1 MSLSEGEA
9 ATAASLHEAAIG
21 NSETPA
27 TKTALRQAAT
37 MLLGHLDR
45 SPKESE
51 LGVQMDEIA
60 RDLPQGAPNQES
72 EVTNSRQLI
81 DSLLRQ
87 ATQGA
92 GAQDAT
98 SRAGVVVNNQLALNL
113 KILHELEPP
122 AVQQWVRSLE
132 QAEAS
137 CHTYNIMSLLSDSVK
152 QVLGIILTRDTVFRD
167 KFRYAGGEAWGVDGA
182 ALHWDKAP
190 ASDIV
195 GALGRLF
202 PGTTT
207 RGSNI
212 QTPLE
217 AVKSVIFTLDPQQTK
232 HATNYIVNVASALK
246 AIGREL
252 RTLDLA
258 DEEAI
263 VRHLKAKVPDTS
275 GPYAACASIMRDMIL
290 AGSHLRVVSVP
301 QNRPFPPRTLHDFL
315 ENLLIAQEAICA
327 YTTMAGKLGCGY
339 PSKEPRPTQPGKSGQ
354 EQTFPG
360 KNTGGGKK
368 RSLTD
373 SAVGNSDHKTKR
385 DRPDPGAA
393 LCTGCGRP
401 HSGDC
406 RMNKHPNF
414 NKNSQVQW
422 AKSANGL
429 KFLQLDSSITTLPTR
444 KRLSEDRSSIIDYDP
459 KKVCDLAYLLFH
471 DHTNDCVVIG
481 SIPGMPGLTF
491 RVLLDSGAQY
501 DYVSREFSDRVKSNS
516 NFSLCPCTSRL
527 VCGIANN
534 CIRSNECANMSCL
547 LSYNNNNINI
557 DINTRVLVGIQ
568 YDLIIGL
575 NTIRRYKL
583 TQVFRSLFN
592 ENNNK
597 NNDKFKLKNYKQY
610 LRTLQNDGLMLI
622 MDDIDETT
630 TADEIIQALKQRS
643 LRGPTDYDK
652 VNNIVDKS
660 ELLDI
665 EADDDYVDEYLETE
679 DAALELMTTSS
690 STNTE
695 NTSTPIS
702 FVKLAGSPHL
712 QQRIQTEI
720 LTEYADCLSTTLKS
734 NPAKIKEF
742 SLEVKD
748 EQAKKTWDAAA
759 NKRAPRAQ
767 STVKQKAILE
777 FIEAALRTGMIE
789 ATPTATSWS
798 QILLTKKPNGKW
810 RFCLDYRALN
820 ELTKSMGWPIPN
832 IHQMLRRI
840 GDKRPKIF
848 GVLDL
853 TMGYHQSGISEES
866 RDLTAFRTA
875 SGVYRWTRLPM
886 GLKGAPSHFQHQMQ
900 TEVLKDLMYNICE
913 IYLDDIIIYAETEE
927 EFIERLHIVF
937 NRLKEYNITVNPEKV
952 KLGMS
957 EIEYLGHVINS
968 EGLSFSQKKRDD
980 VLHFRKPDTQKQ
992 MRSFLGLTGQFRDH
1006 VRHYDRFA
1014 GPLQETYHDYK
1025 PYNKINWTEQLES
1038 CFVGLQA
1045 VIHTCPQ
1052 LHFISDNGPIILET
1066 DASQYGIGAYLY
1078 QIIDG
1083 IKRPIAF
1090 MSKTLTKAELK
1101 WSTIEKEAYAIFVAF
1116 RKFEHLLR
1124 DVHFTLRT
1132 DHRNLT
1138 FLNVEAREKVKR
1150 WKLAIQHYDFAIEHI
1165 KGSDNIVADGFSRF
1179 CQFPESCETE
1189 KIMMLQISEDID
1201 RNFLGG
1207 EEYSELLSTK
1217 EINSVAFDKISKYH
1231 NALVGHFGVEKTY
1244 QRMKNDPKITEWSNM
1259 KDDVKAY
1266 VQQCALCQK
1275 LSAIKQDVKTRPFTL
1290 ASYSPMSRI
1299 AIDTLGPLPETE
1311 KGYKYVIVII
1321 DAFSRFVKLYPCQD
1335 VTAFSAMQAIL
1346 EWIGIFGCPEEL
1358 VSDNGTQFSNE
1369 LIDNL
1374 LELMNTRDLKIHA
1387 YSKEENALV
1396 ERANKEVLRHLR
1408 AICYNKKMKTIWYIA
1423 LQLVQRIMNAQV
1435 HKSIGVSPS
1444 QIIFGNAIK
1453 LDRGFL
1459 EVKENISTNNTTYSE
1474 HLIKLLDAQEYI
1486 INLARKQ
1493 QQETDEFHIKQRE
1506 PENVTS
1512 FPINSFVLVNY
1523 ENEMHRPPSK
1533 LHTYRRGPLQVMQI
1547 DGNVYTLKNLVT
1559 NKLEDFHVK
1568 LLKPFVFNK
1577 DLIDPSEVAMH
1588 DEDYHIITEICDH
1601 KFTGSRTKR
1610 SNLQFLIRWDND
1622 VKPTWYRWSPSL
1634 AVNEEIHK
1642 YLKKNKLKRFI
1653 PPKYTWPKN
1662 HPNYSKDD

>member
-1 MSLSEGEA
+1 VADTVASLADAAIGINDSEA
-9 ATAASLHEAAIG
+9 ATS
-21 NSETPA
+21 
-27 TKTALRQAAT
+27 KTALRQSTT
-37 MLLGHLDR
+37 MLLDHFDR
-45 SPKESE
+45 TPRDCEQELLEEAVTSDPPHNSSVRESG
-51 LGVQMDEIA
+51 GV
-60 RDLPQGAPNQES
+60 ES
-72 EVTNSRQLI
+72 RHLI
-81 DSLLRQ
+81 DRLLAASAAQ
-87 ATQGA
+87 T
-92 GAQDAT
+92 QDAT
-98 SRAGVVVNNQLALNL
+98 SSAGIVVNNQLAHNL
-113 KILHELEPP
+113 KILPDLEPNSVTP
-122 AVQQWVRSLE
+122 WVRSI
-132 QAEAS
+132 EAAAAANQQFNLLA
-137 CHTYNIMSLLSDSVK
+137 YLSDPVK
-152 QVLGIILTRDTVFRD
+152 QLLGAVLQRDQVFRNRFINVSGD
-167 KFRYAGGEAWGVDGA
+167 AGGFLGA
-182 ALHWDKAP
+182 ATYWSTAP
-190 ASDIV
+190 ALDIV

-202 PGTTT
+202 PSNARG
-207 RGSNI
+207 GSNF

-217 AVKSVIFTLDPQQTK
+217 AVKGVTFTLDPAQTK
-232 HATNYIVNVASALK
+232 HAYTFAVGITDNLK
-246 AIGREL
+246 RMGF
-252 RTLDLA
+252 DLKSLKPA
-258 DEEAI
+258 EEFAVVKYLI
-263 VRHLKAKVPDTS
+263 AKVPNIQGPHPECALVMREMITS
-275 GPYAACASIMRDMIL
+275 
-290 AGSHLRVVSVP
+290 GSHLKVVDKPASMTC
-301 QNRPFPPRTLHDFL
+301 PPVTLEGFL
-315 ENLLIAQEAICA
+315 ENLFIAQDAICA
-327 YTTMAGKLGCGY
+327 YASMATKLGFRLT
-339 PSKEPRPTQPGKSGQ
+339 SKEGKSSQPGNVWS
-354 EQTFPG
+354 EQNSTG
-360 KNTGGGKK
+360 KNTGKK
-368 RSLTD
+368 RNLSD
-373 SAVGNSDHKTKR
+373 SGEPSGSAIDQKR
-385 DRPDPGAA
+385 KRPGEEPN
-393 LCTGCGRP
+393 LCHGCGRKHP
-401 HSGDC
+401 GEC
-406 RMNKHPNF
+406 RLSKHPNF
-414 NKNSQVQW
+414 NKNSQVPW

-429 KFLQLDSSITTLPTR
+429 KFLQLDSSIITLPTR
-444 KRLSEDRSSIIDYDP
+444 KRLSDDRSSIIDYDP

-471 DHTNDCVVIG
+471 DPTNDCVVMG
-481 SIPGMPGLTF
+481 SISEIPGLNF

-501 DYVSREFSDRVKSNS
+501 DYVSREFADRVMSNS
-516 NFSLCPCTSRL
+516 DFSICPCTNRL

-534 CIRSNECANMSCL
+534 CINSNECAKMSCL
-547 LSYNNNNINI
+547 LSHNNKNINL
-557 DINTRVLVGIQ
+557 DISTRVLVGIQ

-583 TQVFRSLFN
+583 TQVFRTLFN
-592 ENNNK
+592 NNND
-597 NNDKFKLKNYKQY
+597 NLKFKIHEKY
-610 LRTLQNDGLMLI
+610 LRTLQNDGLMVI

-630 TADEIIQALKQRS
+630 TADEIIQALTQRS
-643 LRGPTDYDK
+643 LRGATEYD
-652 VNNIVDKS
+652 NIHNIVEKS
-660 ELLDI
+660 DLLDM
-665 EADDDYVDEYLETE
+665 EEDDDYVDEYLETE
-679 DAALELMTTSS
+679 DAALEQMTMSGSDITL
-690 STNTE
+690 NTD
-695 NTSTPIS
+695 THIS
-702 FVKLAGSPHL
+702 LVKLAGSPQL
-712 QQRIQTEI
+712 QHRIQNEI
-720 LTEYADCLSTTLKS
+720 LSKYGDCLSTTLKS
-734 NPAKIKEF
+734 TPAKIKEF
-742 SLEVKD
+742 SLEIKD
-748 EQAKKTWDAAA
+748 EQAKRAWDAAT

-767 STVKQKAILE
+767 SSVKQKAIEE

-853 TMGYHQSGISEES
+853 TMGYHQSGTSEQS

-875 SGVYRWTRLPM
+875 RGVYRWNRLPM

-927 EFIERLHIVF
+927 EFIERLDIVF

-957 EIEYLGHVINS
+957 EIEYLGHIINS
-968 EGLSFSQKKRDD
+968 EGLSFSQKKRDE
-980 VLHFRKPDTQKQ
+980 VFNFKKPETQKQ

-1006 VRHYDRFA
+1006 VRYYDRFA
-1014 GPLQETYHDYK
+1014 RPLQETYHNYK
-1025 PYNKINWTEQLES
+1025 PYNKINWTTHLEE

-1045 VIHTCPQ
+1045 VIHACPQ
-1052 LHFISDNGPIILET
+1052 LYFIDETAPIILET

-1083 IKRPIAF
+1083 IKQPIAF

-1150 WKLAIQHYDFAIEHI
+1150 WKLAIQHYDFSIEHI

-1179 CQFPESCETE
+1179 CQFPENSETE
-1189 KIMMLQISEDID
+1189 KIMMLQILDDID
-1201 RNFLGG
+1201 RNFLGD
-1207 EEYSELLSTK
+1207 EEYSELLSIK
-1217 EINSVAFDKISKYH
+1217 EINSTAFDTISKYH
-1231 NALVGHFGVEKTY
+1231 NALVGHFGVDRTY
-1244 QRMKNDPKITEWSNM
+1244 QRMQNDPKLAEWPNM
-1259 KDDVKAY
+1259 KDDVKAF

-1290 ASYSPMSRI
+1290 ACYSPMSRI

-1335 VTAFSAMQAIL
+1335 VTALSAMQAIL

-1408 AICYNKKMKTIWYIA
+1408 AICYNKKMKTIWYNA
-1423 LQLVQRIMNAQV
+1423 LPLVQRIINAQV

-1444 QIIFGNAIK
+1444 HIIFGNAIN

-1459 EVKENISTNNTTYSE
+1459 EAKDNISTNNKNYSE
-1474 HLIKLLDAQEYI
+1474 HLINLLDAQEYI
-1486 INLARKQ
+1486 IKLAQ
-1493 QQETDEFHIKQRE
+1493 QQQRETDEFHIKQRA
-1506 PENVTS
+1506 PDNVTS

-1523 ENEMHRPPSK
+1523 ENEMHKPPSK
-1533 LHTYRRGPLQVMQI
+1533 LHTYRRGPLQVMKI

-1588 DEDYHIITEICDH
+1588 DEDYHIITEICNH

-1610 SNLQFLIRWDND
+1610 SNLKFLIRWDNEI
-1622 VKPTWYRWSPSL
+1622 KPTWYKWSQSL

-1653 PPKYTWPKN
+1653 PPRYTWPKD
-1662 HPNYSKDD
+1662 HPNYNDD